1 MGIFDRFKKKKE
13 ERHYDPTNITIR
25 DLGKG
30 YIFEYATET
39 WTVTALFEYD
49 WGDNFF
55 TREYVIKNG
64 NEEKFLHIEDDGG
77 LTVTL
82 SEKVKLR
89 KLGEEVCDK
98 IDTKGKPP
106 KKIYFEGIKYFLDE
120 KSQGYCKEIDAIS
133 WEELISYDYL
143 DEEEA
148 KVLCFEQYSDENF
161 EVSKGIIINELDI
174 SNILPVEDK
183 Y

>member
-1 MGIFDRFKKKKE
+1 MGIFDIFKKKKE

-55 TREYVIKNG
+55 TREFVIKNG

-98 IDTKGKPP
+98 IDSKGKPP
-106 KKIYFEGIKYFLDE
+106 KKINFEGVKYFLDE
-120 KSQGYCKEIDAIS
+120 KSNGYSKEIDAAE
-133 WEELISYDYL
+133 WGELISYDYL
-143 DEEEA
+143 DEQEE
-148 KVLCFEQYSDENF
+148 KVLCIEQYGDENF
-161 EVSKGIIINELDI
+161 EVSKGIVINELAI